1 MGMQVS
7 QQNNGQL
14 CIELDA
20 GGIFSDYQDHI
31 ANFSQAYIDRLNIKN
46 DIVNVLHGEQSL
58 N

>member
-1 MGMQVS
+1 MS

-31 ANFSQAYIDRLNIKN
+31 SNFSQAYIDRLNIKN
-46 DIVNVLHGEQSL
+46 DIVDVLHGEKSL